1 MIETIQQ
8 VLMRACLMGLAA
20 SLAVIALRS
29 SLVRDAISRLTLLWR
44 CMTRFGRAAVCS
56 FLLVGILVG
65 GDKTNNVNNLPPQM
79 THGGGSFE
87 TGFTGLTGLSAALL
101 YPPSSPNPVNPV
113 QNQSPVQTTSEDI
126 ARGYRQVC
134 VTTNEDMSYTMPSD
148 ATLVGNWHK
157 RGTFGEWMRLDLGDF
172 SFPLGTNDAS
182 YSSFSVFNDARIRP
196 MPRDVAHEINAVG
209 APMLAM
215 QGESRFWTAEG
226 EDGSMILTWENFFLN
241 ADTNAPV
248 NAQIELSPD
257 GDFATRSNEVEMVYG
272 RINSHDWDDD
282 GLENEIDLDPLSYDG
297 DFFGVAN
304 ALPTNANPDAYYW
317 LDLSATGRLG
327 VARISVVC
335 DGPSNLGD
343 HLIVART
350 NQVCHIPLLA
360 GATYTV
366 QSDLPIGY
374 SAVSSEYAEIVTNSE
389 THLTVSLPLEF
400 SLGKIQTRGAGAVGN
415 YGGSSLP
422 INVFPSIVSCSGG
435 CCFFQAEDG
444 IIQWS
449 CADSCT
455 CAGGE
460 HYIEAMAL
468 WEGYSKSFA
477 VYLECGCGHD
487 DPDPTPQSGPYA
499 PSVSVSFGKDAV
511 IFEDAYENLPGEWV
525 SRRSTATTLTI
536 HANGGPNGGV
546 LSVTATNLAKLQ
558 KNSGPS
564 FPSQSVAVPA
574 DHSITYEMNYVG
586 LMASETT
593 NDVVVSAT
601 LTENGTANIFSDESS
616 LTSVRL
622 EMSPVWA
629 APENPCTNR
638 HVYGV
643 GEKVFFR
650 FYPQL
655 SEITLSTRKL
665 DTQYPGNTYE
675 FFDGVLTND
684 ASVVRTYTCPISANY
699 VPPIKVSRGDVEYS
713 PLISLVE
720 PREVITRGAAWGV
733 NKVDIFNEDKRRCW
747 PSGAVGTATLVTT
760 NYIGPM
766 TVSFRGIAVSELP
779 CCEEDTITGC
789 LTNVM
794 WRTHTDG
801 AGAGEAHP
809 ITNGNF
815 WFIDAAGLTPEIT
828 NWEPGGELVLRI
840 PIGWHRRK
848 SFDSDEWFSVFRPD
862 YEIADY
868 DLSRPLELN
877 VMYRQRFL
885 VDEDG
890 VCRTEK
896 FGHWISRSRFCRV
909 VLDGVQ
915 LQGSHP
921 LW

>member
-1 MIETIQQ
+1 MKEMFELIA
-8 VLMRACLMGLAA
+8 MRIALCGLAA
-20 SLAVIALRS
+20 SLAVFALRS
-29 SLVRDAISRLTLLWR
+29 WPVRSAIARLALIWR
-44 CMTRFGRAAVCS
+44 GLTAFGRAAVCA
-56 FLLVGILVG
+56 FLLVGVLEA
-65 GDKTNNVNNLPPQM
+65 DKTNNVPPNLNSPSPQM
-79 THGGGSFE
+79 MQGSGLSL
-87 TGFTGLTGLSAALL
+87 TGFTGLGEVGEN
-101 YPPSSPNPVNPV
+101 SSSWRYEEKFHSPTPTENSNLER
-113 QNQSPVQTTSEDI
+113 QLRTQTLDPVQTSSEDV

-134 VTTNEDMSYTMPSD
+134 VTTNEDMSFAMPSD
-148 ATLVGNWHK
+148 AAIVGNWHK
-157 RGTFGEWMRLDLGDF
+157 RGTFGEWMRLDLGDL

-182 YSSFSVFNDARIRP
+182 YSSFSVFNDGRIRP
-196 MPRDVAHEINAVG
+196 TPRDVAHEICAVG
-209 APMLAM
+209 VPMLAM

-226 EDGSMILTWENFFLN
+226 EDGSKILTWENFFLN

-257 GDFATRSNEVEMVYG
+257 GDFATRSNEVETVYG
-272 RINSHDWDDD
+272 RINPHDWDDD
-282 GLENEIDLDPLSYDG
+282 GLENEIDPNPLSYDG
-297 DFFGVAN
+297 DLFGVAN

-317 LDLSATGRLG
+317 IDLSTTGRLG

-400 SLGKIQTRGAGAVGN
+400 SLGKIQTRGSGAVGN

-435 CCFFQAEDG
+435 CCSFQAEDG

-449 CADSCT
+449 CSDSCT

-468 WEGYSKSFA
+468 WEGYSKAFA

-558 KNSGPS
+558 KNSGPA

-586 LMASETT
+586 LSASETT

-601 LTENGTANIFSDESS
+601 LAENGTANTFSDESY

-622 EMSPVWA
+622 ELAAVWD

-643 GEKVFFR
+643 GEKVRCVHRPEVFQAEWTCNIMAGYGNCFLDTGGLASQSDGEFILAYFAELSPTITLTCGNVSYQATLEIVEPEAIFVPEAR
-650 FYPQL
+650 LAYQPLALPGEAGGMEMDLWQYVRPNHVSFLGIDL
-655 SEITLSTRKL
+655 SEV
-665 DTQYPGNTYE
+665 PC
-675 FFDGVLTND
+675 TN
-684 ASVVRTYTCPISANY
+684 A
-699 VPPIKVSRGDVEYS
+699 VPPIGYFANPPNTAFQVHSVE
-713 PLISLVE
+713 
-720 PREVITRGAAWGV
+720 
-733 NKVDIFNEDKRRCW
+733 
-747 PSGAVGTATLVTT
+747 
-760 NYIGPM
+760 
-766 TVSFRGIAVSELP
+766 
-779 CCEEDTITGC
+779 
-789 LTNVM
+789 
-794 WRTHTDG
+794 
-801 AGAGEAHP
+801 AGAGRWNHVKLNNYWTTDSVHMAKKMP
-809 ITNGNF
+809 PWYNGS
-815 WFIDAAGLTPEIT
+815 LT
-828 NWEPGGELVLRI
+828 WKI
-840 PIGWHRRK
+840 PIGW
-848 SFDSDEWFSVFRPD
+848 RPAWNGSGTSWPVGV
-862 YEIADY
+862 E
-868 DLSRPLELN
+868 PLEDFRCGRAI
-877 VMYRQRFL
+877 VA
-885 VDEDG
+885 DSEDLYCQVFG
-890 VCRTEK
+890 MESDGTASISK
-896 FGHWISRSRFCRV
+896 FGHVIVRGTNGVIRI
-909 VLDGVQ
+909 DG
-915 LQGSHP
+915 LQIGQ
-921 LW
+921 